1 MEDTYEIVIEGIIGL
16 LPFVGVALLQRT
28 ALYL

>member
-16 LPFVGVALLQRT
+16 LPVVCVAMLWCT
-28 ALYL
+28 ASYL